1 MPPLDRNVG
10 LSRLSARV
18 ARQPSRRPRVGGGSR
33 NAGAGRAGPR
43 AGRRAPGHRPVRI
56 ITAETDH
63 PSVRGSWPGAA
74 ADVVCGAGATCSLVE
89 QTISIVI
96 LYFQEYVRDSV
107 AAASS
112 ARTFRSA

>member
-43 AGRRAPGHRPVRI
+43 AGRRAPGH
-56 ITAETDH
+56 
-63 PSVRGSWPGAA
+63 S
-74 ADVVCGAGATCSLVE
+74 
-89 QTISIVI
+89 
-96 LYFQEYVRDSV
+96 
-107 AAASS
+107 
-112 ARTFRSA
+112 RSHYYGRN

>member
-18 ARQPSRRPRVGGGSR
+18 SRQPSRRPRVGGGSR

-56 ITAETDH
+56 ITERPKLIIRVSAG
-63 PSVRGSWPGAA
+63 RGRARRLTW
-74 ADVVCGAGATCSLVE
+74 
-89 QTISIVI
+89 
-96 LYFQEYVRDSV
+96 SV
-107 AAASS
+107 AP
-112 ARTFRSA
+112 ARHVL

>member
-43 AGRRAPGHRPVRI
+43 AGRRAPGIGRF
-56 ITAETDH
+56 A
-63 PSVRGSWPGAA
+63 
-74 ADVVCGAGATCSLVE
+74 L
-89 QTISIVI
+89 
-96 LYFQEYVRDSV
+96 
-107 AAASS
+107 
-112 ARTFRSA
+112 

>member
-56 ITAETDH
+56 ITAETQIIRV
-63 PSVRGSWPGAA
+63 SAGRGRARRLTW
-74 ADVVCGAGATCSLVE
+74 
-89 QTISIVI
+89 
-96 LYFQEYVRDSV
+96 SV
-107 AAASS
+107 AP
-112 ARTFRSA
+112 ARHVL